1 MPGGGPVP
9 RASLS
14 GRGSGL
20 IKKTKAKAAFFQNQS
35 VTDSVLISTHNHN
48 YVTNSLDPDRVFVF
62 DRL

>member
-48 YVTNSLDPDRVFVF
+48 YVY
-62 DRL
+62 